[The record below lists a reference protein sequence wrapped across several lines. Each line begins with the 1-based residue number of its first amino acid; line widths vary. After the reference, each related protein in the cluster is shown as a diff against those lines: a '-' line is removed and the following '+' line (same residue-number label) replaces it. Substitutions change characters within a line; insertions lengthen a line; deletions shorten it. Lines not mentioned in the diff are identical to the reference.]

1 MSYLNYTDDAAFEG
15 LEKKSPPPDSY
26 WHKGL
31 VHECPKCRGY
41 GGWIL
46 RPNAYGEGQHFKAG
60 CMDCSGW
67 GFVGTPTDHPHE
79 WDNGATVGNCLTN
92 YSCTVFGITYQVD
105 SSD

>member
-1 MSYLNYTDDAAFEG
+1 MEYLSYKDDQAFVG
-15 LEKKSPPPDSY
+15 MEKKSPPPDSY

-31 VHECPKCRGY
+31 IYECPKCRGY

-46 RPNAYGEGQHFKAG
+46 RPNAYGDGVHFKAG

-67 GFVGTPTDHPHE
+67 GYVDKPTNHAHDWGAGT
-79 WDNGATVGNCLTN
+79 NVGNCLNT
-92 YSCTVFGITYQVD
+92 YTCTICGEKQTVD